1 MGNLAEMNTKSPYAN
16 AHKIQ
21 DQLRDFSIPKQE
33 TLATAFYRASNP
45 RNNNL
50 KPWTL
55 DFSGRNHTDWRLRE
69 VYSALEFE
77 CVATREV

>member
-16 AHKIQ
+16 AHKIR

-33 TLATAFYRASNP
+33 TLATAFYKASNP

-55 DFSGRNHTDWRLRE
+55 DFSGRNT
-69 VYSALEFE
+69 LEFKS
-77 CVATREV
+77 RINFS